1 MSDISATRRIE
12 PTVEAQ
18 TVPMPP
24 IDPPM
29 FPSVPPPR
37 AVVTA
42 AQERPNERPS
52 DQLARIEDKAARI
65 EEKYARSEALLLR
78 VESKVETATGVTGEL
93 ARQVE
98 LSALADRVRRLP
110 GYGALI
116 FTAILAALGSA
127 ALLIA
132 VARYLP
138 GVLGR

>member
-1 MSDISATRRIE
+1 MSDISTTRRIE

-18 TVPMPP
+18 MPP
-24 IDPPM
+24 GPAIDAPV
-29 FPSVPPPR
+29 FPSVPPQRTVP
-37 AVVTA
+37 A
-42 AQERPNERPS
+42 AADRPT

-93 ARQVE
+93 ARQAE
-98 LSALADRVRRLP
+98 LAALTERVRRLP

-127 ALLIA
+127 GLFVA
-132 VARYLP
+132 VMRYLP